1 MCSDFSSSLGGMGG
15 IPTSI
20 NEEALAWGNNDDDD
34 VVGRTDTPLEGNTE
48 VEVAVED
55 GR

>member
-34 VVGRTDTPLEGNTE
+34 VVGRTDVDSTPLEGNTE
-48 VEVAVED
+48 FKLKWQ
-55 GR
+55 